1 VAFWSD
7 PRIPELGPN
16 VQRAHSRLAAAVG
29 RLAMGLRGWRV
40 EGGIPD
46 VPKMVLIVAPHTSN
60 WDFLTGLWV
69 KLALR
74 LGGRFV
80 GKHTLFRGPLG
91 VFMRWLGGVPVDR
104 SAAVGFAEETVRVLR
119 EAERMTL
126 VIAPEGTR
134 RRADRWKSGFY
145 RIAVAAGV
153 PIVLVGFDYPRRVV
167 VLGPLFEPT
176 GDYESDLAEIQ
187 SHFRA
192 DMALKPENYSGPR
205 GAAPPDPPLR
215 SPHRGGRPE

>member
-1 VAFWSD
+1 MGLWTD
-7 PRIPELGPN
+7 PRILELGPN
-16 VQRAHSRLAAAVG
+16 VQRAHGRFAAAVG
-29 RLAMGLRGWRV
+29 RFMMGIRGWRV

-74 LGGRFV
+74 MGARFV
-80 GKHTLFRGPLG
+80 GKHTLFRGPFG

-104 SAAVGFAEETVRVLR
+104 SAAAGFVEDTTRVMR

-134 RRADRWKSGFY
+134 KRTDRWKSGFY
-145 RIAVAAGV
+145 RIAMATGV
-153 PIVLVGFDYPRRVV
+153 PILLAGFDYPRKVIFF
-167 VLGPLFEPT
+167 GPLIQPT
-176 GDYESDLAEIQ
+176 GDYEKDLAVIQ

-192 DMALKPENYSGPR
+192 DMALKPENYGT
-205 GAAPPDPPLR
+205 
-215 SPHRGGRPE
+215 